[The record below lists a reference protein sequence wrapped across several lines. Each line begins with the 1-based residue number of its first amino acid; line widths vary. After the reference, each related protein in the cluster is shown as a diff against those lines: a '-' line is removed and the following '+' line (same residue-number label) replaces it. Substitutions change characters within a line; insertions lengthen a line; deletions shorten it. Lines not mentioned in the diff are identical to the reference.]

1 MGERLAA
8 HANAQRQAQQLDRF
22 VAYLRVVV
30 AYWQHDVLEERRR
43 IEEESLRMRQR
54 QLADEQDTLVTF
66 RLNPHCL
73 QA

>member
-43 IEEESLRMRQR
+43 VEEESLRVCQR
-54 QLADEQDTLVTF
+54 QLADEQDTLVAF
-66 RLNPHCL
+66 CLDPHCFKT
-73 QA
+73 